1 MRDHQISGAF
11 LQRFLGGESRSHRV
25 VSIGVLID
33 PLVEV
38 KNGDNGM
45 RRYRDEVVERVRD
58 AANQN
63 GRVVSVDVLLEGD
76 APRS

>member
-11 LQRFLGGESRSHRV
+11 LQRFLGGESLYHLLYIRELSDHRS
-25 VSIGVLID
+25 LI
-33 PLVEV
+33 EV
-38 KNGDNGM
+38 KNGNNGM

-63 GRVVSVDVLLEGD
+63 GRVVSAIVT
-76 APRS
+76 P